1 MSSIAAQKL
10 YVVHWIA
17 RNNITNF
24 DNLSFCFRGLLQSL
38 LLFQQPGLLC
48 VTILESIMAIITV
61 KRIPDDLYER
71 LKASA
76 KANRRSINS
85 EIIVCIEQ
93 AVTSRQVDPELLIA
107 GARELRELTAGI
119 AIDDDSFDQGKQAG
133 RP

>member
-1 MSSIAAQKL
+1 
-10 YVVHWIA
+10 
-17 RNNITNF
+17 
-24 DNLSFCFRGLLQSL
+24 
-38 LLFQQPGLLC
+38 
-48 VTILESIMAIITV
+48 MAIITV
-61 KRIPDDLYER
+61 KRIPDELYER

-119 AIDDDSFDQGKQAG
+119 AIDDDSFNQGKQAG